1 MKTSAYRASASLA
14 TIALMFVAATPSF
27 AQDAAKDKTAAA
39 ATGLDEIVVTAVA
52 NPTSKFKS
60 SVSVS
65 TLSADQV
72 LQSAP
77 RSAAE
82 ILRNIPGIRS
92 ESSGGEGNANIAVRG
107 LPVAA
112 GGGKFVQLQED
123 GLAILEFG
131 DIAFGNTDIFLRADS
146 NIAKI
151 EAIRGGSAS
160 TLVSNAPGGVINF
173 ISKTGK
179 EEGGS
184 FTFTRGLDHNT
195 TRGDFEY
202 GGKISD
208 GLYFHLGGFYRQG
221 NGPRDCGYTCEKGG
235 QIKANITKEFEKGYV
250 RLYFKYLNDRTP
262 GFLPQPV
269 LITGTDSSPKIGK
282 IAGFSAN
289 EDSIHSP
296 YFITNLGLDGSNNIR
311 RSDIADGVHPVSK
324 SFGAEINFEVV
335 PGITLN
341 NKFKIAGTSGG
352 FISAFP
358 GSVDTAQNQ
367 ANGVLTSARG
377 VLTPKIDKTTGLQAV
392 AKNSG
397 KPLFDLVPQTGAV
410 LTYATGPN
418 AGQVI
423 TNPGA
428 INGNGLAQNIVLFD
442 TKINDLGNF
451 ANDLKL
457 SGSFDIN
464 PGKMTLSGG
473 YYKASQKIDTT
484 WLWTSYLA
492 DVTGNNTALINVTD
506 PVGNKLLTENGVV
519 GYGATFFGNCCRRN
533 YDAKYDVDAL
543 YVTGGFETDKL
554 NVDASVRYDSF
565 KASGTVTTSN
575 FDIDG
580 DAILVTRDVNGD
592 GNFSRPDTLTTILAL
607 DNPKPINY
615 KLSYFSYSLGA
626 NYAINDALAVFAR
639 YSRGG
644 RANADR
650 LLLGDNILANGGLR
664 SKDPAV
670 DFVKQAELGVKFRGD
685 GFSIFGTG
693 FYANTEEQN
702 FELTSQRFIDRKYR
716 AYGIE
721 LEANYRYDNFSLSG
735 GVTWTNAKIK
745 SDLLNPGVV
754 GKKPRR
760 QANFVFQGTAAY
772 TNDMFSVGANLI
784 GTTSSYAQ
792 DDNKL
797 KLPGYMQVNAFAN
810 YNILEQL
817 TVGINVNNLFNKVGL
832 TEAEEGSIPG
842 NGIIRARSINGR
854 TIAASLKYAF

>member
-1 MKTSAYRASASLA
+1 MKKSAYRASTSLA
-14 TIALMFVAATPSF
+14 TMALLFAAATPVF
-27 AQDAAKDKTAAA
+27 AQDAAKDAAQA
-39 ATGLDEIVVTAVA
+39 ADAGLEEIVVTAVA
-52 NPTSKFKS
+52 NPSSKFKS

-65 TLSADQV
+65 TLNAEQI

-82 ILRNIPGIRS
+82 VLRNIPGIRS
-92 ESSGGEGNANIAVRG
+92 EASGGEGNANIAVRG

-179 EEGGS
+179 TEGGS
-184 FTFTRGLDHNT
+184 FTFTRGLDNNT

-202 GGKISD
+202 GARINE
-208 GLYFHLGGFYRQG
+208 GLFFHVGGFYRQG
-221 NGPRDCGYTCEKGG
+221 SGPRDCGFTCEKGG
-235 QIKANITKEFEKGYV
+235 QIKANVTKEFDKGYV

-269 LITGTDSSPKIGK
+269 LLSGTNAKPKIEK
-282 IAGFSAN
+282 IANFSAN
-289 EDSIHSP
+289 GDSIHSP

-324 SFGAEINFEVV
+324 SFDAEINFEVV

-341 NKFKIAGTSGG
+341 NKFKIAATSGG
-352 FISAFP
+352 FNSPFAASAA
-358 GSVDTAQNQ
+358 SAQEQ
-367 ANGVLTSARG
+367 ANGILSSARDIR
-377 VLTPKIDKTTGLQAV
+377 TPRLNPATGLPVLGADGMVVTDQ
-392 AKNSG
+392 
-397 KPLFDLVPQTGAV
+397 VPQTGAI

-423 TNPGA
+423 TNPGGL
-428 INGNGLAQNIVLFD
+428 NGNGLAQNIVLFD

-457 SGSFDIN
+457 SGSFETGS
-464 PGKMTLSGG
+464 GKISLSGG

-492 DVTGNNTALINVTD
+492 DVTGNNTALLNVTD
-506 PVGNKLLTENGVV
+506 PVGNRLLTENGVV
-519 GYGATFFGNCCRRN
+519 GYGATFFGGCCRRN
-533 YDAKYDVDAL
+533 YDAKYGVDAL
-543 YVTGGFETDKL
+543 YVTAGFETDQL
-554 NVDASVRYDSF
+554 NVDGSIRYDSVQ
-565 KASGTVTTSN
+565 ASGTFTG
-575 FDIDG
+575 DG
-580 DAILVTRDVNGD
+580 PTVTRDVNGD
-592 GNFSRPDTLTTILAL
+592 GVISRPDTLTTILPL
-607 DNPKPINY
+607 GSPQSINY
-615 KLSYFSYSLGA
+615 KVNYLSYSLGA
-626 NYAINDALAVFAR
+626 NYAISDAVAVFAR

-644 RANADR
+644 RTNADR
-650 LLLGDNILANGGLR
+650 LLFGPNILAGGGLR

-670 DFVKQAELGVKFRGD
+670 DFVRQAELGVKFRAD

-693 FYANTEEQN
+693 FYAKTEEQN
-702 FELTSQRFIDRKYR
+702 FEATTQRFIDRTYDAK
-716 AYGIE
+716 GVE
-721 LEANYRYDNFSLSG
+721 LEAAYQLNGINLSA

-745 SDLLNPGVV
+745 ADLLNPGVV

-760 QANFVFQGTAAY
+760 QANFIFQGTAAY

-784 GTTSSYAQ
+784 GTTSSFAQ
-792 DDNKL
+792 DDNQL
-797 KLPGYMQVNAFAN
+797 KLPGYAQVNAFAN
-810 YNILEQL
+810 FNVLENL
-817 TVGINVNNLFNKVGL
+817 TVGVNVNNLFNTVGL
-832 TEAEEGSIPG
+832 TEAEEGSIPA
-842 NGIIRARSINGR
+842 NGIIRARSISGR
-854 TIAASLKYAF
+854 TVAASIKYAF